1 MPIVSLWELRLR
13 MQMKIKF
20 NLETADGK
28 PLRSEI
34 FNTIHA
40 LNP

>member
-1 MPIVSLWELRLR
+1 VLELPDIQPV

-20 NLETADGK
+20 NLETADGE